1 MNGVSSTADLYQVLQ
16 KFEIPVL
23 KEDGEA
29 RDLNDLLTDMFRA
42 WNRCSR
48 VSDSRLIADALDWL
62 HKNGADFNDAQT
74 LLLSVILSEQ
84 KEKDKKKAARESDK
98 ALDEFLASFR
108 ITGGDAL

>member
-1 MNGVSSTADLYQVLQ
+1 MNSVSSTADLYQVLQ

-23 KEDGEA
+23 QEDGEA

-48 VSDSRLIADALDWL
+48 VSDGRQLADALDWL
-62 HKNGADFNDAQT
+62 HRTGADFNDAQT

-84 KEKDKKKAARESDK
+84 KEKDKKKAARESDR
-98 ALDEFLASFR
+98 ALDEFLAGFR